1 MELKNENF
9 HEEIKNGVTLVDF
22 YATWCG
28 PCKMMHPIIE
38 KIEKKYPKVKVIKVD
53 VDLHEEL
60 SREYGIMSIPTLC
73 FTKNGEIVE
82 KNIGFTSENQ
92 LEKWIEKY
100 QSEEL

>member
-9 HEEIKNGVTLVDF
+9 KEEIKEGITLVDF

-38 KIEKKYPKVKVIKVD
+38 KIEKDYSDVKIIKVD

-60 SREYGIMSIPTLC
+60 AREYGVMSIPTLC
-73 FTKNGEIVE
+73 LMKNGEIVE
-82 KNIGFTSENQ
+82 KNIGFTPQ
-92 LEKWIEKY
+92 
-100 QSEEL
+100 EELERWLKNHQEEG